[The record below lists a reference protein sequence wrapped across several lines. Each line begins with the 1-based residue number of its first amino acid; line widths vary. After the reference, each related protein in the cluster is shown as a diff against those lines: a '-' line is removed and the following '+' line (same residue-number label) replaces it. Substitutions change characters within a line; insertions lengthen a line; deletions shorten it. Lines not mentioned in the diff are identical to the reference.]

1 MNPSIGLIIASSIQ
15 VLLAFTFLIAALGSR
30 SYGDKAQKAAEANV
44 AKQGFEPSILLVRG
58 FKIGEAKVNMILA
71 LTLALMF
78 GFLGVL
84 NLFAIPLGRTLS
96 LIVHS
101 IFFFIGGYTTAQQVF
116 TAWFTERAFMASGD
130 KQLQAIN
137 VKELIT
143 AAESQFPKW
152 LRFVIIAR
160 FILITLGSMLVA
172 RLVVLSN

>member
-15 VLLAFTFLIAALGSR
+15 ILLAFTFLIAAFGAR
-30 SYGDKAQKAAEANV
+30 TYGDKAQKAAEANV
-44 AKQGFEPSILLVRG
+44 AKQGFDPFILLEKG
-58 FKIGEAKVNMILA
+58 IKINEGTGEIILLLA
-71 LTLALMF
+71 LAVVF

-101 IFFFIGGYTTAQQVF
+101 IFFFIGGYTTARQVF
-116 TAWFTERAFMASGD
+116 TAWFTERAFKESGD
-130 KQLQAIN
+130 AQLQAIN
-137 VKELIT
+137 VKELFT

-160 FILITLGSMLVA
+160 FILITLGSMIVA